1 MLIISLYGF
10 DGKPSQFNKDL
21 CSLSKQ
27 MKTTTIAYRSVN
39 VKNTKSSF
47 TGVNMKTTT
56 ISCRSVNMRTP
67 SIATRS
73 APYLSVGGGD
83 GLVAPLAPDHAV
95 VGESVVDQVLGGGG
109 SQGEQGQ
116 ARESLDK

>member
-1 MLIISLYGF
+1 MLIISLYEF
-10 DGKPSQFNKDL
+10 DGKAYKFNKDL

-39 VKNTKSSF
+39 VKNTTHSLQVCEYE
-47 TGVNMKTTT
+47 GNNHILQV
-56 ISCRSVNMRTP
+56 CEYED
-67 SIATRS
+67 TRS
-73 APYLSVGGGD
+73 ATYLSVGGGD
-83 GLVAPLAPDHAV
+83 WLVAPLAPDHAV

-116 ARESLDK
+116 ARESLEK

>member
-1 MLIISLYGF
+1 
-10 DGKPSQFNKDL
+10 
-21 CSLSKQ
+21 
-27 MKTTTIAYRSVN
+27 MKTPNIAC
-39 VKNTKSSF
+39 K
-47 TGVNMKTTT
+47 
-56 ISCRSVNMRTP
+56 CRSVNTISYRSVSMRTP
-67 SIATRS
+67 NIATRS

-116 ARESLDK
+116 ARESLHR

>member
-1 MLIISLYGF
+1 
-10 DGKPSQFNKDL
+10 
-21 CSLSKQ
+21 
-27 MKTTTIAYRSVN
+27 MKTTTIDYKSLHMKTATIAYRYLN
-39 VKNTKSSF
+39 I
-47 TGVNMKTTT
+47 KTPN
-56 ISCRSVNMRTP
+56 IAYRSVNMRTP
-67 SIATRS
+67 RS

-116 ARESLDK
+116 ARESLQK

>member
-1 MLIISLYGF
+1 
-10 DGKPSQFNKDL
+10 
-21 CSLSKQ
+21 
-27 MKTTTIAYRSVN
+27 MKTTTIAYAYRSVN
-39 VKNTKSSF
+39 KPNIPYRS
-47 TGVNMKTTT
+47 VNMKTTT

-67 SIATRS
+67 RS
-73 APYLSVGGGD
+73 ATYLSMGGGD

-116 ARESLDK
+116 ARESLHR